1 MIVIILV
8 AMALPLPPLLG
19 QCLML
24 PRGNLTYS
32 KQSIKGPSK
41 HNNAA
46 INAQLR
52 AEPGS
57 PAGRFRL
64 SRQNVKAQSVELRA
78 QIQKTKA
85 FQQSGGCSRL

>member
-1 MIVIILV
+1 VIAIILV

-52 AEPGS
+52 AEPGISRRPFQIVS
-57 PAGRFRL
+57 PK
-64 SRQNVKAQSVELRA
+64 RQSAER
-78 QIQKTKA
+78 
-85 FQQSGGCSRL
+85 